1 MLSLTLKTPVLRG
14 AECLA
19 REAAL
24 QEAARR
30 RAARPPPAPFFLRGL
45 DQILSLLKP
54 DIAPSLSEELHWCTM
69 ARNLARHLFRRK
81 SSKALRR
88 GMHLKC
94 KISSISSC
102 WPCFLGDCIDANLA
116 WKLTCMKSRV
126 FPVGT
131 RSPAS
136 LQSLRSSVLPSPSR
150 RRAGGGSD
158 GRLVR
163 EPCRIARARSCPCTA
178 LLCELMQSR

>member
-14 AECLA
+14 AECLV

-30 RAARPPPAPFFLRGL
+30 RAAHPLPAPFFLRGL
-45 DQILSLLKP
+45 DQILSLLKT
-54 DIAPSLSEELHWCTM
+54 DTAPSLSEELCWCTM
-69 ARNLARHLFRRK
+69 DQNLARHLFRRK
-81 SSKALRR
+81 SSKALRQ

-94 KISSISSC
+94 KISSISTC

-116 WKLTCMKSRV
+116 WKLTCTKSRV

-131 RSPAS
+131 RSPVS
-136 LQSLRSSVLPSPSR
+136 LQSLRSSVLPSPSHR
-150 RRAGGGSD
+150 RVSRGSD
-158 GRLVR
+158 GLLVR
-163 EPCRIARARSCPCTA
+163 EPCHIARARSCPCTA
-178 LLCELMQSR
+178 LLCDLMQSQ